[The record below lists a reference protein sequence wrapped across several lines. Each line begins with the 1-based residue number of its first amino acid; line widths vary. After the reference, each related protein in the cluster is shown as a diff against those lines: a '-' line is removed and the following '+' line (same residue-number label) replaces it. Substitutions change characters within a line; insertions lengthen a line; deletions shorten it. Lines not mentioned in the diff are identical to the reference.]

1 MILIKTITLTFMMS
15 TFVTKSNFS
24 LWFSRVRVKR
34 PPIAVF
40 HRLHYWLNC
49 RKLSLPTDNELS
61 NVTPVISGITNVT
74 DNELSNVTPVISGVT
89 NVFSLQDTA
98 RVVGRTTLECY
109 YCYPF
114 HVCCYTA
121 VTVTTGA
128 AAVTTTT
135 PVTTATPAT
144 PTTQWCSVPVGRAS
158 GSRWILGCRHRRVG
172 ISL

>member
-49 RKLSLPTDNELS
+49 RKLSLP
-61 NVTPVISGITNVT
+61 T